1 MMGYDYHIVYR
12 VSVDDA
18 SEEDALSRLTMGSD
32 SIVDN
37 EEIVVN

>member
-18 SEEDALSRLTMGSD
+18 SEEDALGSD
-32 SIVDN
+32 PIVDN